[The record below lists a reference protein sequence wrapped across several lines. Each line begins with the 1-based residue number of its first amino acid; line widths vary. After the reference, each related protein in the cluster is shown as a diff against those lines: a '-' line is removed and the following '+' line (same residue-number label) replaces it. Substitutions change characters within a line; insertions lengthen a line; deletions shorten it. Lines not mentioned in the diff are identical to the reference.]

1 MILALKSGNE
11 SDQRFGP
18 RRFRLLG
25 RGEADEEWETLLD
38 ADRVG
43 WRLYLHWKTWTIPRL
58 SSKDKDKDRD
68 KDNKK
73 FKSFRIHV
81 SQIGGHGRV
90 RIAQMRLFC

>member
-1 MILALKSGNE
+1 MILAIKSGNE

-25 RGEADEEWETLLD
+25 RGEVDEEWETLLD

-43 WRLYLHWKTWTIPRL
+43 WRLYLHWKTWTIPPPT
-58 SSKDKDKDRD
+58 SKDKDKDED
-68 KDNKK
+68 KRK